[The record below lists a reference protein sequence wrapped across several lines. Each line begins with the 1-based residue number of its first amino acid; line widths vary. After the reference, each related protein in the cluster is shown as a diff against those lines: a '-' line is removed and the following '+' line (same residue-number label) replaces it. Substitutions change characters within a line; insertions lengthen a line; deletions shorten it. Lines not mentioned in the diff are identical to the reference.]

1 MSKLPQQPLR
11 YFEQQH
17 CSKQWRLVIA
27 SLGEVLATVDAELR
41 QSLMQRTG
49 QQMAQSLSLPVQ
61 QSLAALNQQLN
72 EFWFDLDWGYVE
84 IGLRQDALYL
94 EHHHCPVP
102 FGRCDSHAYVALSQL
117 LEGFYSYILEQQGG
131 DTSAKVVFVQAGN
144 PMVFGYKD
152 QGQG

>member
-1 MSKLPQQPLR
+1 MNKLTQQPLR

-27 SLGEVLATVDAELR
+27 SLGDALANLDVALR
-41 QSLMQRTG
+41 QQVLHSTG
-49 QQMAQSLSLPVQ
+49 QQMAQSLSLTVQ
-61 QSLAALNQQLN
+61 PSLAALNQQLN
-72 EFWFDLDWGYVE
+72 DFWFDLDWGYVD

-94 EHHHCPVP
+94 EHHHCPVS
-102 FGRCDSHAYVALSQL
+102 FGRYDSHAYVALSQL

-131 DTSAKVVFVQAGN
+131 DSSAKVVFMQAGN